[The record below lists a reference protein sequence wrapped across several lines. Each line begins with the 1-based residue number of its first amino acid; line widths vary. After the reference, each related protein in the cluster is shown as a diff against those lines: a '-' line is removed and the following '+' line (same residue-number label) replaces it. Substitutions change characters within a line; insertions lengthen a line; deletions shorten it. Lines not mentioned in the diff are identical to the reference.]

1 MDYHSTNNTDIAPT
15 IMSWGLK
22 YNKAQKCSYMC
33 KCVQGKEKYILQE
46 VSSKS
51 TYSITRVTCLMLGQA
66 LFPSTCRREKYVVVA
81 VAVAFVISAVPPPPL
96 LARPNPGH
104 HVHVTSAKFSGS
116 LTPPAS
122 IKFKQPPFL
131 LIFYWVPPP
140 FSLQTS
146 YVHAPCWTAA
156 GYGIGC
162 DTPCESGRDIPTP
175 VRKK

>member
-1 MDYHSTNNTDIAPT
+1 
-15 IMSWGLK
+15 
-22 YNKAQKCSYMC
+22 MC

-96 LARPNPGH
+96 LARPHPGH
-104 HVHVTSAKFSGS
+104 LVHVTSAKFSGS
-116 LTPPAS
+116 LTPLQVSNSSNLPS
-122 IKFKQPPFL
+122 FSCFMEYPHHFL
-131 LIFYWVPPP
+131 CRCHMYMP
-140 FSLQTS
+140 
-146 YVHAPCWTAA
+146 PCWTAA
-156 GYGIGC
+156 GSGIGC

>member
-1 MDYHSTNNTDIAPT
+1 MCVCRAKKNTFCRK
-15 IMSWGLK
+15 SVLK
-22 YNKAQKCSYMC
+22 VRIQSP
-33 KCVQGKEKYILQE
+33 
-46 VSSKS
+46 
-51 TYSITRVTCLMLGQA
+51 VTCFVLGQA

-131 LIFYWVPPP
+131 LIFYGVPPP
-140 FSLQTS
+140 FSLQTTS

-156 GYGIGC
+156 GSGIGC